1 MATVSLLCTRI
12 GSFSTTTATSKRAA
26 KKQKVLWSKQQLLT
40 CSFLFLYISL
50 PSLHDCDLKLPQAT
64 FYGGH
69 KHKPTNFSFSLNL
82 VAVPKNSIP
91 GKFTN
96 IWDFTPIGIIATKF
110 EKLRSLLNSDVLML
124 SSCEKDLCISK
135 WRRWLTLYNESV
147 FRGALSPRSFLNWPT
162 LRMPC
167 HFSFWSGGRSSDV
180 TGLKKFGTDTGYQV
194 LINTISSEPK

>member
-1 MATVSLLCTRI
+1 MRKGFNPHKIFSVTNVATVSLLCTRI
-12 GSFSTTTATSKRAA
+12 GSFSTMTATSTRAA

-82 VAVPKNSIP
+82 VAVPKKSIP

-96 IWDFTPIGIIATKF
+96 IWDFTPIRIIATKF
-110 EKLRSLLNSDVLML
+110 EKQRIFFNSDVFDAVVMWKRSLYIQVKEVTNL
-124 SSCEKDLCISK
+124 VQRISIH
-135 WRRWLTLYNESV
+135 
-147 FRGALSPRSFLNWPT
+147 RSFESQILPQ
-162 LRMPC
+162 L
-167 HFSFWSGGRSSDV
+167 
-180 TGLKKFGTDTGYQV
+180 TDTAHALPFLF
-194 LINTISSEPK
+194 LIRRQK